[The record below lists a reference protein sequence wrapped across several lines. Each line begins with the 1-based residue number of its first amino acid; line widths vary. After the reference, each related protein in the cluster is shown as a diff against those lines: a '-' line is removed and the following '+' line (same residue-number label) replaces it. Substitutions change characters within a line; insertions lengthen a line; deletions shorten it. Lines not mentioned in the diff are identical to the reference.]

1 MLIIIKTLGERT
13 RMDAMT
19 KMWLSIAAI
28 LVMGLSVFLITF
40 ARAKTTGLVRGLLS
54 LIAFII
60 MVAGFLVGVVSI
72 T

>member
-1 MLIIIKTLGERT
+1 MNMVL
-13 RMDAMT
+13 DAMT

-40 ARAKTTGLVRGLLS
+40 ARTKTKGLLKGILS
-54 LIAFII
+54 LVAFVI
-60 MVAGFLVGVVSI
+60 MLAGFLTGLISI

>member
-1 MLIIIKTLGERT
+1 MGELA

-60 MVAGFLVGVVSI
+60 MLAGFLVGVVSI

>member
-1 MLIIIKTLGERT
+1 
-13 RMDAMT
+13 MDAMT

-40 ARAKTTGLVRGLLS
+40 ARSKTKGWVRGILS
-54 LIAFII
+54 LIAFLI
-60 MVAGFLVGVVSI
+60 MVTGFLVGVVSI

>member
-1 MLIIIKTLGERT
+1 
-13 RMDAMT
+13 MDAMT

-40 ARAKTTGLVRGLLS
+40 ARTKTKGLLKGILS
-54 LIAFII
+54 LVAFVI
-60 MVAGFLVGVVSI
+60 MLAGFLTGLISI

>member
-1 MLIIIKTLGERT
+1 
-13 RMDAMT
+13 MDAMD

-28 LVMGLSVFLITF
+28 LVMGISVFLITF
-40 ARAKTTGLVRGLLS
+40 ARTKTKGIVKGILS

-60 MVAGFLVGVVSI
+60 MLAGFLTGLVSI

>member
-1 MLIIIKTLGERT
+1 
-13 RMDAMT
+13 MDAMT

-28 LVMGLSVFLITF
+28 LVMGLSVFLVTF
-40 ARAKTTGLVRGLLS
+40 ARSKTTGILKGILS

-60 MVAGFLVGVVSI
+60 MLAGFLVGVVSI

>member
-1 MLIIIKTLGERT
+1 
-13 RMDAMT
+13 MDAMT

-40 ARAKTTGLVRGLLS
+40 ARTKTKGIIRGILS

-60 MVAGFLVGVVSI
+60 MLAGFLTGLVSI

>member
-1 MLIIIKTLGERT
+1 
-13 RMDAMT
+13 MDAMT

-40 ARAKTTGLVRGLLS
+40 ARTKTKGLLKGILS
-54 LIAFII
+54 LAAFVI
-60 MVAGFLVGVVSI
+60 MLAGFLTGLISI